1 MERCSTSLF
10 FAGELKAARLYLADP
25 PPLSLLA
32 GTFWTDESRTEEL
45 GARWLGRPLTFHV
58 GLSIVLGAAAVYG
71 IGSRLPAIVEGGQVL
86 GSLVI
91 VLSVATYLLGRRRP
105 RVAFRGLVGSS
116 VILTLVLV
124 LYVAPLMEPYKSL
137 KTLASMGFAELA
149 PMKR

>member
-1 MERCSTSLF
+1 M
-10 FAGELKAARLYLADP
+10 
-25 PPLSLLA
+25 
-32 GTFWTDESRTEEL
+32 
-45 GARWLGRPLTFHV
+45 
-58 GLSIVLGAAAVYG
+58 
-71 IGSRLPAIVEGGQVL
+71 

-105 RVAFRGLVGSS
+105 RVAFRDLVGSS